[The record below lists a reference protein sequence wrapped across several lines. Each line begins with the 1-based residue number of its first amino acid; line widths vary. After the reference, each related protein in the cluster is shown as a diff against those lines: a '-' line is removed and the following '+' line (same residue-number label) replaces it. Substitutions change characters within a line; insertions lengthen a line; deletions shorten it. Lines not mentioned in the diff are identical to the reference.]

1 MVLKLF
7 NSCAKIEI
15 FFCLALTFALKNSK
29 AQGIINDFNFLWHT
43 FNGYSFFLILQKY
56 LNYYH
61 FRHKQLSL
69 RALRFDYYVIPV
81 LAINH
86 YFSSGPKMDS
96 CYEIVL
102 KLTIKLRIQK
112 MSQNS
117 WLKMLTEMIP
127 EIIPVLHAML
137 LAKILCIQS
146 F

>member
-7 NSCAKIEI
+7 NSFAKIQI
-15 FFCLALTFALKNSK
+15 FLCLAFTFALKNSK
-29 AQGIINDFNFLWHT
+29 TQGIINEFNFLWHT
-43 FNGYSFFLILQKY
+43 FNEYSVFRVLQKY

-61 FRHKQLSL
+61 FRHKQLYL

-96 CYEIVL
+96 CYQIVL

-127 EIIPVLHAML
+127 QIIPVLHAIL
-137 LAKILCIQS
+137 LAKILCIQN